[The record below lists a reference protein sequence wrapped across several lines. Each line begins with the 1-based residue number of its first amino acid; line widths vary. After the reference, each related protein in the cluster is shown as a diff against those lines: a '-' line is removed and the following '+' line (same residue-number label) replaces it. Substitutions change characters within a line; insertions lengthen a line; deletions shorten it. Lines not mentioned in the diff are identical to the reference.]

1 MYKWLVTVGMKNG
14 QILKCLWKSEKSS
27 SMDVA
32 KEIIPEKM
40 PSNFITTALSE
51 SEESQILFRVED
63 VSTLEIK
70 PFGEE
75 AKE

>member
-1 MYKWLVTVGMKNG
+1 MYKWIVTVGMKNG
-14 QILKCLWKSEKSS
+14 QILKCLWNSEKSG

-51 SEESQILFRVED
+51 SGESQILFRVED
-63 VSTLEIK
+63 ISTLEIE

-75 AKE
+75 EKQ